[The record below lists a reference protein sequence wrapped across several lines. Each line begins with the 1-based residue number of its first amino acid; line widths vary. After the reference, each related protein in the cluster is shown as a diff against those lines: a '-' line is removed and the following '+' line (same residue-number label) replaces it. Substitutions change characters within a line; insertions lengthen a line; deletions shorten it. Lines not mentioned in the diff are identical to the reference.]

1 MSTKSMKLKNLT
13 KIKNEIVQILDESQ
27 EIKRY
32 CIYSTNTPLLE
43 MGKQLDGKMVIQ
55 DNINDSIIDKNII
68 PYRFMEDVLQENKT
82 LIFVYF
88 NEANL
93 TDVLGS
99 YRFNVDIFVHKSY
112 DVLEELGQERNV
124 EIATTIAD
132 LLDEKSIIGFGQV
145 ELNYGRQVRMNTK
158 TEYTIFELDL
168 EVKMSNF
175 RVRR

>member
-13 KIKNEIVQILDESQ
+13 KIKNTIVRILDESQ
-27 EIKRY
+27 DIKRY
-32 CIYSTNTPLLE
+32 CVYSTNTPLLE
-43 MGKQLDGKMVIQ
+43 MGKLLDGKMVMQPDI
-55 DNINDSIIDKNII
+55 DYSIIETNIV

-93 TDVLGS
+93 RENIGS
-99 YRFNVDIFVHKSY
+99 YRFNIDIFVHKKY

-124 EIATTIAD
+124 EVATTIAD
-132 LLDEKSIIGFGQV
+132 LLDEKRIQGFGAI
-145 ELNYGRQVRMNTK
+145 ELNYGRQTRLNNK

-168 EVKMSNF
+168 EIPVSNF
-175 RVRR
+175 RVR